1 MQINLQKSLT
11 WIFLKIFRKSS
22 ASPRFGEKTW
32 NLQNLSNPTHLG
44 LAKFAQI
51 IAKFLKKLKNWSPFR
66 FAFRFSFRFFFQFP
80 FQFPFRFFFR
90 FFPFFGKNR
99 SVFFFFF
106 FFGKLAQKGQILQ
119 TFCQNTV
126 KNLKEIQL
134 FPVISGTICPF
145 FFFETWPKKVKF
157 S

>member
-51 IAKFLKKLKNWSPFR
+51 IAKFLKNLKIRSP
-66 FAFRFSFRFFFQFP
+66 FRFSFRFSFQFFFRFP
-80 FQFPFRFFFR
+80 FQFPFRCSFR
-90 FFPFFGKNR
+90 FFPFFGKKSGR
-99 SVFFFFF
+99 FFFF
-106 FFGKLAQKGQILQ
+106 FFGKSAKKGQILQ

-126 KNLKEIQL
+126 K
-134 FPVISGTICPF
+134 T
-145 FFFETWPKKVKF
+145 
-157 S
+157 